1 MRLNN
6 QTLVLTTA
14 QNTDKN
20 NREERKPMTQ
30 AQRNNKKGEKSD
42 SSEFPSPSATV
53 LEMRDINSKKK
64 KKDIST
70 KLLKKRAL

>member
-1 MRLNN
+1 
-6 QTLVLTTA
+6 
-14 QNTDKN
+14 
-20 NREERKPMTQ
+20 MTQ